1 MVGSTNVRRPD
12 DVVVDRPGKKS
23 LFVECEWRHWMS
35 AGSPTGQ
42 GDFES
47 RAKNF
52 KFNKKSTCGLDRT
65 KALYIDARR
74 DIRVGRTSGI
84 LSPPQAGIQI
94 WIPLVGG
101 EGYLI
106 QSSTLAT

>member
-1 MVGSTNVRRPD
+1 MSLITIMYLHQIIVVRYCCDSLWGEVVGSTNIRRPD
-12 DVVVDRPGKKS
+12 DVIVDRPGKKS

-74 DIRVGRTSGI
+74 
-84 LSPPQAGIQI
+84 
-94 WIPLVGG
+94 
-101 EGYLI
+101 
-106 QSSTLAT
+106 